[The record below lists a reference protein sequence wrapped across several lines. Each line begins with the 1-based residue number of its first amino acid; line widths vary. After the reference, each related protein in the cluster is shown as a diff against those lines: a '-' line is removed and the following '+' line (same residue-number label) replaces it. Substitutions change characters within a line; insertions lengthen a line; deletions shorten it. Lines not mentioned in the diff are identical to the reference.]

1 MRALA
6 GARPKPGDCGVKS
19 DHQLTFVWS
28 DELEQDP
35 SVTLQRVL
43 AAWPGPR
50 GAPEVRRVSL
60 GVWFSE
66 LIEGAPAVSGAA
78 PALVVCDPGE
88 PRGMARALVDRM
100 HQLQI
105 PGVLLRKG
113 REDADHLAGA
123 GVLVEAP
130 DVDPVRLAAMLY
142 ALGERQ
148 PVVESL
154 RSELRVLNA
163 YQSGVRDEMDRVH
176 DELHLAALIQ
186 RDLLPAELPRRAG
199 VEFAVMFRPASY
211 VSGDIYDVVEMDRGR
226 IAFLLADAVGH
237 GVPAALLTM
246 VISRALRAPRPRF
259 DPADALSTLN
269 NDMVRMQ
276 RGRSRFATAVCGVI
290 DPSTREVTL
299 CVAGHPAPLRIF
311 EGEMVPIDTG
321 GPLLGVFESEAFE
334 SETFTMREGE
344 TLLLYSDGFETA
356 FPGEDK
362 GDVGAQKRLQLSAY
376 LDELRRLPWPGA
388 GSEEPLAGAIEAL
401 GARLDS
407 QPGSLRQLD
416 DLTALGIRAR
426 GVGSGRVAA

>member
-1 MRALA
+1 M
-6 GARPKPGDCGVKS
+6 KS
-19 DHQLTFVWS
+19 DHHLTFVWAEDAEGDAAS
-28 DELEQDP
+28 LLQDVLE
-35 SVTLQRVL
+35 
-43 AAWPGPR
+43 AWPGCTAGQ
-50 GAPEVRRVSL
+50 GAPEVRRVAL
-60 GVWFSE
+60 DTWFSE
-66 LIEGAPAVSGAA
+66 LIEGEPAGARAA
-78 PALVVCDPGE
+78 PALVVCGPEE

-105 PGVLLRKG
+105 PGVLLRPG
-113 REDADHLAGA
+113 RDDVDHLAGS
-123 GVLVEAP
+123 GVLVEPLDAAP
-130 DVDPVRLAAMLY
+130 TKLAAMLY

-148 PVVESL
+148 PLVEAL
-154 RSELRVLNA
+154 RSELRVLSA

-211 VSGDIYDVVEMDRGR
+211 VSGDIYDVVEVDGGR

-259 DPADALSTLN
+259 DPADAVQTLN

-290 DPSTREVTL
+290 DPRTHEVTL
-299 CVAGHPAPLRIF
+299 CVAGHPAPLRMF
-311 EGEMVPIDTG
+311 EGEMTPIDTG

-334 SETFTMREGE
+334 SETFTMRDGE

-356 FPGEDK
+356 FPGEDA
-362 GDVGAQKRLQLSAY
+362 GDVNAQKRLQLSAY
-376 LDELRRLPWPGA
+376 LDELRRLPWPGT
-388 GSEEPLAGAIEAL
+388 SEAPLSGAIDAL
-401 GARLDS
+401 GVRVDS
-407 QPGSLRQLD
+407 QPGSLRQMD
-416 DLTALGIRAR
+416 DLTALGLRVRA
-426 GVGSGRVAA
+426 VGKGRAAA